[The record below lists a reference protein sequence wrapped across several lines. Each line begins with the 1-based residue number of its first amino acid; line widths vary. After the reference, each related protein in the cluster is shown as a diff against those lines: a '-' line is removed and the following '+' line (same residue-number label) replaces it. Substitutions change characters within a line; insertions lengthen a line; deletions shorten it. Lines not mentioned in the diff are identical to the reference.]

1 MILLGHSAYNVS
13 RVMAEPIGN
22 EDLAIAGLF
31 FILLKHPEP
40 RSDSFTPTQT

>member
-1 MILLGHSAYNVS
+1 MLLGHSVHNFS
-13 RVMAEPIGN
+13 RAAAKAIGK